1 MEGGLLACGHRLDA
15 VQERVSAYVLKPCL
29 GMAGAPVAAHG
40 AWLRVAVLAALV
52 TSSHRSQVAAQA
64 DADRVLL
71 AVTSQSFFREKIVG
85 ELVRSRF
92 ASTAACPVSAL
103 AAGQGRR

>member
-1 MEGGLLACGHRLDA
+1 
-15 VQERVSAYVLKPCL
+15 
-29 GMAGAPVAAHG
+29 MAGAPVAVRG
-40 AWLRVAVLAALV
+40 AWLRVAVLAALA

-92 ASTAACPVSAL
+92 ASTAACPAPL
-103 AAGQGRR
+103 GAIARLLRRQREHPL